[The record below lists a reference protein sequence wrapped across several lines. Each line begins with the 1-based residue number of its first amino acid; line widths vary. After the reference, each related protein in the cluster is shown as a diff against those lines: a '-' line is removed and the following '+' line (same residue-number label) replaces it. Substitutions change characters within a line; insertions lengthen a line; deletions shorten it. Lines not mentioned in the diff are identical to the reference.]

1 MTLMVLSLVSMV
13 ATIKASVRV
22 SSSSTA
28 PTTNVNTS
36 SMRVPELSRLLTSTL
51 SPFSLSLIV
60 ACGERTNHTAAAAA
74 HANSTSTTAI
84 MMAMRL
90 PFCLGVSF
98 FFSFGAFPFLP
109 PGLGAEIGWWFLSGL
124 GAACCAG
131 ACAGV
136 LSPLRFFL
144 SPLPPNSFKRF
155 LPPFYL
161 SRQLTPCRIISLY
174 AAMVSLWMSFPRAT
188 SSVSVW
194 S

>member
-1 MTLMVLSLVSMV
+1 MVSRGMFMTLMVLSLVSMV

-36 SMRVPELSRLLTSTL
+36 SIRVPELSRLLTSTL

-74 HANSTSTTAI
+74 HANSTSTTASNDGN
-84 MMAMRL
+84 AL
-90 PFCLGVSF
+90 ALLSGCQL

-109 PGLGAEIGWWFLSGL
+109 PGLGAEIGWWFPSGL
-124 GAACCAG
+124 GAAC
-131 ACAGV
+131 CAGV

-144 SPLPPNSFKRF
+144 PPLPPNSFKRF

-161 SRQLTPCRIISLY
+161 SRQLTPCRIISL
-174 AAMVSLWMSFPRAT
+174 
-188 SSVSVW
+188 
-194 S
+194 